1 MTAED
6 QGIDNH
12 RPSRPRARQ
21 RQAAPAPEPWEAV
34 LDERMAEPPRG
45 SPPPGDPTP
54 ADIRATA
61 RAAFATCTDDAII
74 AEVVNDSLDDPATD
88 LRAVSDL
95 AASPRYIR
103 FHAAGLTVRV
113 EITVRDD
120 HRDIVGRVSPTDA
133 TDIHVR
139 WPCGSTW
146 HHLDE
151 SGTFAA
157 RSLPRGPV
165 SILLHRKD
173 GPPVSTPWMA
183 Y

>member
-12 RPSRPRARQ
+12 RSSVRRAGPRASGF
-21 RQAAPAPEPWEAV
+21 AHDPWEAT
-34 LDERMAEPPRG
+34 LDDRMAEALRGG
-45 SPPPGDPTP
+45 SPPDDPAP

-61 RAAFATCTDDAII
+61 RAAFATRADDAVI
-74 AEVVNDSLDDPATD
+74 AEVVTDSLDDPATD
-88 LRAVSDL
+88 LRAMSDL
-95 AASPRYIR
+95 ATSPRYLR

-120 HRDIVGRVSPTDA
+120 HRDIVGRVSPTDV
-133 TDIHVR
+133 TDIHIR
-139 WPCGSTW
+139 WPRGTTR
-146 HHLDE
+146 HNLDE

-165 SILLHRKD
+165 SILLRRKD